1 MDSTSPLS
9 PLLMIGAGHEPL
21 MLPPSPQDPQQ
32 HSQSQKPRQSHL
44 EWLQHINNLA
54 KQANT
59 IQATASPQQR
69 PVAPMTSTGHT
80 MHMASM
86 PDPAASM
93 VYPGVAGLPMPYGHP
108 MYLTPAALR
117 HLQNHSPPV
126 ESEEKRAKRLERN
139 RESARKSRLRK
150 KERLSKLEEQVAG
163 LHDKIEAART
173 IQIQDMN
180 PRLHSF
186 FLQRVLQLGEASES
200 GVEIKS
206 DSLAVI
212 FRGTGLNCEVQRASM
227 DFQYSKLK
235 RNLLPRYQKFLLW
248 LTLHQESWFTTGR
261 EQYAQREASLQSIRV
276 SSGKISSKQVGDEI
290 TNGPKTSDDDTP
302 ANKKKAAKARL
313 EREPQTAGAF
323 DPQRMWPL
331 LCFELSISVDQEERL
346 LHAIKTAKQ
355 RPDIQDNRSQIEA
368 ATRMASRL
376 KEAILLQSHN
386 VSVRSGRTYLDILNP
401 KQSIRFHKW
410 VSMNRERCHDSVK
423 RKSFTQ
429 QTPEPIL
436 MDDASMAENKTLIDV
451 CRKLEAVLKISKGEN

>member
-1 MDSTSPLS
+1 
-9 PLLMIGAGHEPL
+9 
-21 MLPPSPQDPQQ
+21 
-32 HSQSQKPRQSHL
+32 
-44 EWLQHINNLA
+44 
-54 KQANT
+54 
-59 IQATASPQQR
+59 
-69 PVAPMTSTGHT
+69 
-80 MHMASM
+80 M
-86 PDPAASM
+86 PDPTASM
-93 VYPGVAGLPMPYGHP
+93 GYPGVAGLPMPYGHPP

-180 PRLHSF
+180 PRLHNY
-186 FLQRVLQLGEASES
+186 FLQRVLQLDEGSES
-200 GVEIKS
+200 GVVIES

-248 LTLHQESWFTTGR
+248 LTLHEESWFTTGK
-261 EQYAQREASLQSIRV
+261 EQYAQREACLQSIRV

-290 TNGPKTSDDDTP
+290 TNGPKISGDDTP
-302 ANKKKAAKARL
+302 ASRKKAAKARL
-313 EREPQTAGAF
+313 EREAQTAGAF
-323 DPQRMWPL
+323 DPLRMWPL

-355 RPDIQDNRSQIEA
+355 RPDIQDSRSQIEA

-376 KEAILLQSHN
+376 KEAVLLQSHN
-386 VSVRSGRTYLDILNP
+386 VSVRSGRAYLDILNP

-410 VSMNRERCHDSVK
+410 LANNRERCHDSLK
-423 RKSFTQ
+423 GKSFTQ
-429 QTPEPIL
+429 QTPATIL
-436 MDDASMAENKTLIDV
+436 MDDSSMAENKTLIDV
-451 CRKLEAVLKISKGEN
+451 CRRLEAVLKISKGEN